1 MFAIPL
7 RLMWL
12 FSILTLV
19 ASEICANHE
28 TEFATNSTTLIQ
40 HLNPS
45 VSRNGSIRSSLEN
58 VTKEVNETVAEAPEE
73 IAKSMEWK
81 QRFARLQGGEGG
93 GGSIALVTEAALSGL
108 ASNLFVCSACV
119 GLFSFLRGRYPLV
132 FFGNMADGTMDSDQR
147 RNWISSSLA
156 LDLEKITAVMG
167 LDASLAIEYASFG
180 ARLMMIIGLP
190 FLFLFSPLHRWYG
203 GGGLEEK
210 DFLSSISVSNVSMG
224 HPWLYHLHALAVL
237 WTVLAVR
244 AMVFRAQQ
252 TFMAKRHAWL
262 TSLPSLRANTV
273 LVEDIPASF
282 QCQEKV
288 LTFFSENVGP
298 VAHVGMVRHT
308 EKLEA
313 AIEARNSTKA
323 KLEEVRKE
331 VEFRELQ
338 GSPDMDAK
346 MDKINLL
353 SQELTELESQVK
365 AEREH
370 IKGQSAQ
377 AGGVNSHSAFVTF
390 HCRKDAEMAKVLEL
404 SGNADWA
411 VHDAPEASEIRWH
424 DLLQDY
430 SVARSAIG
438 CFLIFLLFANFSPIC
453 LLISSAASEVNV
465 GKLQPIWDALAPTLG
480 LTIFLSMLPTVLL
493 LIFGSFFKLRAE
505 SLAQHRLQTW
515 YFLFQAVFILFL
527 PVVGTNF
534 RSFAKQ
540 LLADDSLSTILA
552 QIADRIPL
560 SGDFFF
566 NFIVLQWSVSCME
579 LLRMVVLAKFL
590 LFRTT
595 YTEAEARQKA
605 EPEDQDFYGMGG
617 RTARWSL
624 NLVIG
629 CIFCSVWPMVPL
641 VVLLQFLM
649 QRLAY
654 GYLIAFAET
663 RKPDLGG
670 EFWCESLLQLL
681 YCMVLFAVGMSGLLL
696 RRSPSCIPPAVAFV
710 GVPIA
715 VASILQFKD
724 RFRWRT
730 LSIPEVVKMD
740 HPLPTKGAKTKL
752 DSTIYEQPALTED

>member
-1 MFAIPL
+1 
-7 RLMWL
+7 
-12 FSILTLV
+12 
-19 ASEICANHE
+19 
-28 TEFATNSTTLIQ
+28 
-40 HLNPS
+40 
-45 VSRNGSIRSSLEN
+45 
-58 VTKEVNETVAEAPEE
+58 
-73 IAKSMEWK
+73 
-81 QRFARLQGGEGG
+81 
-93 GGSIALVTEAALSGL
+93 
-108 ASNLFVCSACV
+108 
-119 GLFSFLRGRYPLV
+119 
-132 FFGNMADGTMDSDQR
+132 
-147 RNWISSSLA
+147 
-156 LDLEKITAVMG
+156 
-167 LDASLAIEYASFG
+167 
-180 ARLMMIIGLP
+180 
-190 FLFLFSPLHRWYG
+190 
-203 GGGLEEK
+203 
-210 DFLSSISVSNVSMG
+210 MG

-370 IKGQSAQ
+370 IKGQFAQ

-480 LTIFLSMLPTVLL
+480 LTIFLSMLPTAPRHKLGLCSFFSLL
-493 LIFGSFFKLRAE
+493 L
-505 SLAQHRLQTW
+505 
-515 YFLFQAVFILFL
+515 
-527 PVVGTNF
+527 VV
-534 RSFAKQ
+534 
-540 LLADDSLSTILA
+540 TI
-552 QIADRIPL
+552 R
-560 SGDFFF
+560 
-566 NFIVLQWSVSCME
+566 
-579 LLRMVVLAKFL
+579 
-590 LFRTT
+590 
-595 YTEAEARQKA
+595 
-605 EPEDQDFYGMGG
+605 
-617 RTARWSL
+617 
-624 NLVIG
+624 
-629 CIFCSVWPMVPL
+629 
-641 VVLLQFLM
+641 
-649 QRLAY
+649 
-654 GYLIAFAET
+654 
-663 RKPDLGG
+663 
-670 EFWCESLLQLL
+670 
-681 YCMVLFAVGMSGLLL
+681 
-696 RRSPSCIPPAVAFV
+696 
-710 GVPIA
+710 
-715 VASILQFKD
+715 
-724 RFRWRT
+724 
-730 LSIPEVVKMD
+730 
-740 HPLPTKGAKTKL
+740 
-752 DSTIYEQPALTED
+752 